1 MRFRP
6 CIDIHN
12 GKVKQIVGSS
22 LQDEGSSASENFVS
36 EKTSVYYAEMFDTKG
51 LKGGHVI
58 ILNKKGTPEYDASYS
73 ECMNALKAFPQ
84 GLQVGGGITPDNA
97 CEFLDAGA
105 SHVIVTSYV
114 FAGGQIKKDN
124 LEKISKAS
132 TPEKLVLDLSCKK
145 YEDGYYIMTD
155 RWQNKTDTTL
165 TLELLDELSVYCDEF
180 LIHAV
185 DSEGKANG
193 PEKGVLDILKNFSA
207 RPVTYAGGIAS
218 YDDIKG
224 IRDMCDGR
232 VDITV
237 GSALDIYGGKLDMD
251 EIISI
256 CDSDM

>member
-12 GKVKQIVGSS
+12 GRVKQIVGSS
-22 LQDEGSSASENFVS
+22 LKDEGSSASENFVS
-36 EKTSVYYAEMFDTKG
+36 EKTSVYYAGMFEEKG

-58 ILNKKGTPEYDASYS
+58 ILNKKGTPEYDASYA
-73 ECMNALKAFPQ
+73 ECMNALRTYPG

-97 CEFLDAGA
+97 GEFLDAGA

-114 FAGGQIKKDN
+114 FAEGLIKKDN
-124 LEKISKAS
+124 LDKISKAAS
-132 TPEKLVLDLSCKK
+132 PERLVLDLSCKGF
-145 YEDGYYIMTD
+145 EDGYYIMTD
-155 RWQNKTDTTL
+155 RWQNKTDTKL
-165 TLELLDELSVYCDEF
+165 TPELLKELSSYCDEF

-193 PEKGVLDILKNFSA
+193 PEKGVLEILKNFDE

-218 YDDIKG
+218 YDDIKS

-237 GSALDIYGGKLDMD
+237 GSALDIYGGKLDTD
-251 EIISI
+251 EIIRI
-256 CDSDM
+256 CN